1 MVMKRLR
8 LWVGLMLLGA
18 GAVSVHAAYLDATV
32 QELDQQFVV
41 RPNASPD
48 ITRRSYTVRQGGQMV
63 TYTFG
68 ISDNRARFMIVKVP
82 SSKMMDERGFALQFF
97 GDKNIQ
103 LGREDKRSKVR
114 TVYRPSYYDYSIT
127 NGSSRF
133 RPGADIGFCKV
144 DANGLKFK
152 VWTSDQMEP
161 SG

>member
-1 MVMKRLR
+1 MNRMRVAV
-8 LWVGLMLLGA
+8 WLLVA
-18 GAVSVHAAYLDATV
+18 WVSVGAAPAAYLDATV
-32 QELDQQFVV
+32 QELDAQFVV

-97 GDKNIQ
+97 GEKNLQ

-114 TVYRPSYYDYSIT
+114 TVYRPSGYDLSIT

-133 RPGADIGFCKV
+133 RPAADLGFCKV
-144 DANGLKFK
+144 DANGLKLK